1 MNFRPAIFLFL
12 IALAPAALAEGIDG
26 THHLTR
32 IADGIYVAEPKFGG
46 ANATIIIT
54 DTGVVIVDS
63 QSSPAL
69 ANALLTDI
77 RALTDKPVTHVIN
90 SHWHGDHHGGNR
102 AIFAAFGNEV
112 EFIAHKYTRE
122 DITTHATPELRVMA
136 SFYNTFVSRAAEF
149 LETHRGELNEQQI
162 SQIDTYIVEER
173 AFVEAAAT
181 YEYFLPTMTLTEDN
195 TLYSGGRELQILYF
209 EKAHTRGDLVVFLPA
224 EKILISGDLL
234 TAPYI
239 VPRSAYPTGYARTL
253 RQLAKLDFEQYV
265 LGHGGPVKSD
275 KSFIFTMAEFLEAA
289 IKHAGNT
296 ADLSFE
302 DSLEKAGSNEQLQE
316 FNKRIDWNEPGMRFL
331 DWSRLLQM
339 TLDRAYLEARG
350 ELP

>member
-1 MNFRPAIFLFL
+1 MNFRPVIFLLL

-26 THHLTR
+26 THDLTR

-54 DTGVVIVDS
+54 DAGVVIVDS

-69 ANALLTDI
+69 ANALLADI

-102 AIFAAFGNEV
+102 AIFAAFGHNV
-112 EFIAHKYTRE
+112 EFIAHKNTRE
-122 DITTHATPELRVMA
+122 DISALATPELRVMA

-149 LETHRGELNEQQI
+149 LETHRGELNEQQV
-162 SQIDTYIVEER
+162 SQVETYIVEEQ

-181 YEYFLPTMTLTEDN
+181 YEYFLPTMTLTEDS

-209 EKAHTRGDLVVFLPA
+209 QEAHTRGDLAVFLPA

-239 VPRSAYPTGYARTL
+239 VPRSAYPT
-253 RQLAKLDFEQYV
+253 FEQYV

-331 DWSRLLQM
+331 DWGRLLQM